1 MDETKLVAIR
11 VEMPDELRNQFKSVV
26 AREGKNMRDVL
37 LSFIKDYVAERES
50 SQGKGA
56 AWQKHKSKTFTRAWT
71 VLHLRS
77 IHSS

>member
-56 AWQKHKSKTFTRAWT
+56 A
-71 VLHLRS
+71 
-77 IHSS
+77 